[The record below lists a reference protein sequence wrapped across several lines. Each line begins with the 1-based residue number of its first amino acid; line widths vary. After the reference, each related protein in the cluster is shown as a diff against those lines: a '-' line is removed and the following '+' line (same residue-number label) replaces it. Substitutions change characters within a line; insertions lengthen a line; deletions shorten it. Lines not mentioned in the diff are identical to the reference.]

1 MNETKPQHPI
11 RVVALRTGISPDL
24 IRAWEKRYQAV
35 VPGRTDT
42 ARRLYSDLDID
53 RLKLLRLATEGG
65 RRIGDIASLD
75 LAQLQAMVAEDR
87 VETHAPSK
95 GVSAARQHPDESD
108 KTVELR
114 AELMDAVRAHD
125 PERLDAL
132 LHKGSLTYTMPTL
145 MEEVVAPLLR
155 TIGEGTRD
163 GSLRIAQEHI
173 ATAEIRTFLGS
184 LRPASV
190 EYQEAPKVIITTPSG
205 QLHELGALMVSVTCA
220 SEGWTPIYLG
230 PNTPAD
236 EIASAAI
243 GAGALA
249 VGLSITYPA
258 DDPRLPGEL
267 RRLRRQLPP
276 DFPIFI
282 GGAAIRPNSPLL
294 DELNAP
300 YLQSLHDVRDYLSK
314 FREQFEGY

>member
-1 MNETKPQHPI
+1 MSATDPQHPI
-11 RVVALRTGISPDL
+11 RVVALRTGLTPDL

-35 VPGRTDT
+35 VPQRTDT
-42 ARRLYSDLDID
+42 DRRLYCDQDIT
-53 RLKLLRLATEGG
+53 RLKLLKSATDGG
-65 RRIGDIASLD
+65 RRIGDIAQLSIEALQSMVSED
-75 LAQLQAMVAEDR
+75 QVEIRRPAAPASKLHAQESDDVAQLRASMMVAIRNHD
-87 VETHAPSK
+87 
-95 GVSAARQHPDESD
+95 PDE
-108 KTVELR
+108 
-114 AELMDAVRAHD
+114 
-125 PERLDAL
+125 LDAL
-132 LHKGSLTYTMPTL
+132 LHRGALQYTMPAL
-145 MEEVVAPLLR
+145 MEDVVAPLLR
-155 TIGEGTRD
+155 TIGESTRE

-173 ATAEIRTFLGS
+173 ATAQIRTFLGT

-190 EYQEAPKVIITTPSG
+190 EYQEAPKVVVTTPSG

-243 GAGALA
+243 GSGALA

-267 RRLRRQLPP
+267 RRLRKQLP
-276 DFPIFI
+276 DNFPIFI

-294 DELNAP
+294 AELSAP
-300 YLQSLHDVRDYLSK
+300 YLQSLHDVREYLSK